1 MSVNI
6 WTEYISCSNRKN
18 IQMKT
23 SVGGLM
29 YLMPKLQ
36 DHQFLIFRKI
46 SIFLLWVL
54 VQYKVW
60 IIFLFQTAPN
70 SGEVCGI
77 RWRKQHSCHYFP
89 LTISNWSG
97 IKKIC
102 DFLNETQVF
111 PSVGNSSLR
120 RSTDSNF
127 ETAKRHRWLNP
138 KILFDDGTIHNPL
151 FYLYH
156 S

>member
-6 WTEYISCSNRKN
+6 WTEYISFSNRKN

-89 LTISNWSG
+89 LTFSNWRG
-97 IKKIC
+97 IKKNLRFFEWNIGFSKC
-102 DFLNETQVF
+102 WKLFLTPIHWFKFRNGQKAPMAKSKNFVRWWH
-111 PSVGNSSLR
+111 NS
-120 RSTDSNF
+120 
-127 ETAKRHRWLNP
+127 
-138 KILFDDGTIHNPL
+138 
-151 FYLYH
+151 
-156 S
+156 